1 MLTEPEVPSTTNE
14 PPATDRQLELE
25 MQALAE
31 LLLDIYEWR
40 HQNKKRSA
48 SESARSCLDAN
59 PTQVNMGVKAEQ
71 INSILS

>member
-1 MLTEPEVPSTTNE
+1 
-14 PPATDRQLELE
+14 